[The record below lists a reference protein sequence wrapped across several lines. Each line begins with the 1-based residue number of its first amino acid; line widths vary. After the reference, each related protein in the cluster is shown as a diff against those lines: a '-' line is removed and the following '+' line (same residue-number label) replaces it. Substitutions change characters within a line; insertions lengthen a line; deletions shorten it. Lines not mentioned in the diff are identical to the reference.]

1 MQYVLTSYVDGDE
14 TEMVSSPMPFGHAR
28 TIFAQTLKMPLDEI
42 TQEEGKEQKSTL
54 PTGEEITLRPAE
66 PEEIIEVEDDTLML
80 DNIIANYSQE
90 RLKVAFDR
98 AVAEF
103 DGDVDDYEDEDF
115 VESYT
120 RHLVLMAGAEV
131 VNGLTDQGWVETN
144 GVNDSGDVIY
154 AQAA

>member
-66 PEEIIEVEDDTLML
+66 PEEMVEDEDGTLML
-80 DNIIANYSQE
+80 DNIVASYSQE
-90 RLKVAFDR
+90 RLKIAFDR

-103 DGDVDDYEDEDF
+103 GGVVADYEDEAF
-115 VESYT
+115 VEAYT
-120 RHLVLMAGAEV
+120 RHLVQMATADV
-131 VNGLTDQGWVETN
+131 YNGLADQGWIETN
-144 GVNDSGDVIY
+144 GVSDSGDVIY
-154 AQAA
+154 QAA